1 MMDSLGSHARGIRD
15 TVTWMQEKKMP
26 DSTKGRQKEDIYSKM
41 GNQFGVRGEQTPRK
55 SAHESHFHYR
65 AAMNLRF

>member
-15 TVTWMQEKKMP
+15 MVTWMQKKMMP
-26 DSTKGRQKEDIYSKM
+26 DSTKGGQKEDNYSKM
-41 GNQFGVRGEQTPRK
+41 GNQFGVRGEQTLG
-55 SAHESHFHYR
+55 ESHFHYR